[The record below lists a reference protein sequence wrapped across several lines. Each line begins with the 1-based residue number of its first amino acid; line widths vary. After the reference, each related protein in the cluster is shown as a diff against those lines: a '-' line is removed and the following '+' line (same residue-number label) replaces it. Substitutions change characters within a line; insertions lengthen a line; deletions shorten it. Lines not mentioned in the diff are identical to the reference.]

1 MAYTKTTTT
10 SYGTRVSNS
19 FKGIGTGFV
28 LFIIGTCL
36 LWWNEG
42 NAVKNAKALEE
53 AQGVAVHVD
62 NVDDFDPSLVGQLIH
77 ATAQTQ
83 TDDEL
88 VDPEFAYSAQAIK
101 LSRDVEYY
109 QYVEN
114 SSSTTKDKLGGS
126 QETTT
131 TYTYKKKWTS
141 RPVDS
146 NDFEDPAY
154 QGTNFTRIEFED
166 QHQIAENVSFGGY
179 RLCQSLIN
187 SISGEVPAKLNI
199 DETILRAWNAN
210 LSRQIDDPATAR
222 MAAEAARMAAETAEA
237 DDSTSTEDVVI
248 NDNRFPYVH
257 VSKNVVYFG
266 KDPKV
271 PEIGDVRVTITQVN
285 PGLASVI
292 AKVNDTVLEPF
303 VAKNKKRIGLIR
315 MGNVSMEEMFAQ
327 QEQTNTMWLWV
338 LRVIGTLLVIGGL
351 KGIFDIL
358 STVLKVLPFL
368 SNIMNWGVGLICN
381 IIGIAWSLIIIAIA
395 WIFYR
400 PVVGISILVIMGAIV
415 GYFVYSGKNKKGA
428 AAPAAEA

>member
-10 SYGTRVSNS
+10 SYGTRVKNS
-19 FKGIGTGFV
+19 FGGIGTGFA
-28 LFIIGTCL
+28 LFLIGTCL

-77 ATAQTQ
+77 ATAETA

-88 VDPEFAYSAQAIK
+88 VDPEFGYSAQAIK
-101 LSRDVEYY
+101 LSREVEYY

-114 SSSTTKDKLGGS
+114 TSTTKKDKLGGS
-126 QETTT
+126 EETTT

-141 RPVDS
+141 SPVDS
-146 NDFEDPAY
+146 QGFEDPAY
-154 QGTNFTRIEFED
+154 QGTNFTLMEFED
-166 QHQIAENVSFGGY
+166 EYQTAENVTFGGY
-179 RLCQSLIN
+179 RLGKSLIN
-187 SISGEVPAKLNI
+187 DLGGYVPAKLNI
-199 DETILRAWNAN
+199 DETILRAWNAS
-210 LSRQIDDPATAR
+210 LSRQLDDPATAR
-222 MAAEAARMAAETAEA
+222 MAAEAARMAAATAEA

-266 KDPKV
+266 KNPKA

-285 PGLASVI
+285 PGKASVI
-292 AKVNDTVLEPF
+292 AKVNDSVLEPY
-303 VAKNKKRIGLIR
+303 VAKNGKSIGLIR
-315 MGNVSMEEMFAQ
+315 TGVVGMEAMFAQ
-327 QEQTNTMWLWV
+327 QEQTNTMWLWG
-338 LRVIGTLLVIGGL
+338 LRILGVLLVIGGL

-358 STVLKVLPFL
+358 STILKVVPFL
-368 SNIMNWGVGLICN
+368 SSIMNWGVGLICN
-381 IIGIAWSLIIIAIA
+381 IIGIAWSLIVIAIA

-400 PVVGISILVIMGAIV
+400 PVLAIGILAVMGAIV
-415 GYFVYSGKNKKGA
+415 GYFVYNGKKKKAVEA
-428 AAPAAEA
+428 A